1 MPKGK
6 TLPTDVIDQWPEVLK
21 DIKIEVIPVE
31 YVNSVLVTFVD
42 GKIWEIDLTKT
53 VEDVDVTDALED
65 LIDEYEDAIT
75 NIDFRLD
82 TERVKKDI
90 TKRTQ
95 LFMKKRK

>member
-1 MPKGK
+1 VPKGK